1 MARVELSWNPF
12 DIADPGPCIDV
23 IVTNSRD
30 VIEVME
36 EGNTVGLEYPKPVKI
51 KALLDTGAS
60 ITIISKTYANYCKL
74 FQTGEGAKIAAIGA
88 THVGVEHAGAI
99 SFPGTDLRSFD
110 PIRIISGTFARDKL
124 RMFDWG
130 IIYMSPSPSFST
142 HALPCG
148 LAAWLPLSLASV
160 YRPKPRPQLRLVPS
174 EFSCDQPRISQP
186 FSADCSNE
194 TIESFEGVILDVPFI
209 QPPCKLTGVAS
220 KMLRAYMVKGAV
232 NSALQDGPNRLDRVS
247 ACRASGVFSRAVIHG
262 FMFEKQPVKVREH
275 NAIIGIELRPKFDVA
290 VNPCCDGLHGAFVHR
305 AKKSAAITFPHSKHS
320 SFSDRPTAS
329 AELLMLMLV
338 RFLATYETLV
348 KLYDAFQL
356 GNHFRGTA
364 SLTQTMQDEP
374 RRFLSDTYLFGELKA
389 ADALPRCYEQVHR
402 IEPFM
407 QWDFAALEDRAG
419 ANGEV
424 EIAASVAAVEANPL
438 AGSDTLPAFAVRA
451 ANAVRPQARLQ
462 IEPRCILIGKRLKEL
477 EGADCGTGH
486 LCRLAAIVSIQL
498 HLCCDISKASHFFP
512 ARGTYLFLYVMSPR
526 RIKLT
531 ASGGRKRI
539 KFMFVGDRINAESTC
554 LGVWAAVSVVI
565 MGNYILKSLA
575 GERNDDSLTN
585 LQGVIK
591 QSTRM
596 GHCEGI

>member
-1 MARVELSWNPF
+1 
-12 DIADPGPCIDV
+12 
-23 IVTNSRD
+23 
-30 VIEVME
+30 
-36 EGNTVGLEYPKPVKI
+36 
-51 KALLDTGAS
+51 
-60 ITIISKTYANYCKL
+60 
-74 FQTGEGAKIAAIGA
+74 
-88 THVGVEHAGAI
+88 
-99 SFPGTDLRSFD
+99 
-110 PIRIISGTFARDKL
+110 
-124 RMFDWG
+124 
-130 IIYMSPSPSFST
+130 
-142 HALPCG
+142 
-148 LAAWLPLSLASV
+148 
-160 YRPKPRPQLRLVPS
+160 
-174 EFSCDQPRISQP
+174 
-186 FSADCSNE
+186 
-194 TIESFEGVILDVPFI
+194 
-209 QPPCKLTGVAS
+209 
-220 KMLRAYMVKGAV
+220 
-232 NSALQDGPNRLDRVS
+232 
-247 ACRASGVFSRAVIHG
+247 
-262 FMFEKQPVKVREH
+262 
-275 NAIIGIELRPKFDVA
+275 
-290 VNPCCDGLHGAFVHR
+290 LHGALIHR
-305 AKKSAAITFPHSKHS
+305 GKDGATVTFPHSKHGSFADSTTS
-320 SFSDRPTAS
+320 SFQ
-329 AELLMLMLV
+329 LFVLMLV
-338 RFLATYETLV
+338 PFLAADKTLI
-348 KLYDAFQL
+348 KFHDALQF
-356 GNHFRGTA
+356 GDNFGSAA
-364 SLTQTMQDEP
+364 SLAQPMQDKP
-374 RRFLSDTYLFGELKA
+374 RGFLGDTYLFGELKA